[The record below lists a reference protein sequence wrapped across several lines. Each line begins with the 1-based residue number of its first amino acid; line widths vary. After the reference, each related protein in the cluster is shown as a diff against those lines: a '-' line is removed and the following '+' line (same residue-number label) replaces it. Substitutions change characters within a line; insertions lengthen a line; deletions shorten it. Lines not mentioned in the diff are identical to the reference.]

1 MELSE
6 QIFTIEQ
13 ETWLFLGSCLL
24 GIPVGMLL
32 DLMRLLRTILPHH
45 AAAVFLED
53 ALLICFAAILVQC
66 YATMFARGA
75 LRYYDALG
83 CCCGFL
89 IYLCTVG
96 AVWQRMLSRM
106 RDGVHRFSDRFRQSC
121 YRIWQ
126 KMQSVFVRSP
136 EKRKNIRKREK
147 ST

>member
-1 MELSE
+1 MELTE
-6 QIFTIEQ
+6 QIITIEQ

-53 ALLICFAAILVQC
+53 AVLVIFAAVLVQC
-66 YATMFARGA
+66 YAIMFARGA

-96 AVWQRMLSRM
+96 AVWRRMLSRM
-106 RDGVHRFSDRFRQSC
+106 RRGVQRFSFGFQQCC

-126 KMQSVFVRSP
+126 KTQAVFVRSP
-136 EKRKNIRKREK
+136 EKQKNNRKREK